1 MKTASLWLALVA
13 GTACHTAQA
22 LDTMRCGSRLA
33 STEMTAA
40 EVIAACGEPQFRDV
54 WATSAAHG
62 GGALGYSEEWTYNFG
77 SSQLLRVLRFRQGR
91 LQRIDTEGY
100 GFAPGSGG
108 NCSSESITPGMG
120 KYRLIEACGEPL
132 TRVADVVQVPY
143 QRKRSWHDTPRDDA
157 TGHGLWEMVYREE
170 WVYNFGTAR
179 FMRVVIIENGR
190 VIDVDTAG
198 RGFDR

>member
-1 MKTASLWLALVA
+1 MKTAGLWLALIA
-13 GTACHTAQA
+13 GIASTTATA
-22 LDTMRCGSRLA
+22 LDTMRCGSRLV

-54 WATSAAHG
+54 LSESGAYG

-100 GFAPGSGG
+100 GFATGSGG
-108 NCSSESITPGMG
+108 GCSSESITPGMS
-120 KYRLIEACGEPL
+120 KYRLVEACGEPL

-143 QRKRSWHDTPRDDA
+143 ERKRTWHDAQRHGGAGP
-157 TGHGLWEMVYREE
+157 GLWETVYREE
-170 WVYNFGTAR
+170 WVYNFGAAR

-190 VIDVDTAG
+190 VVDVDTAG